1 MLLLKIK
8 ERPEAL
14 KAPFLLPVIQG
25 RLYLCL
31 EKKKKWETNYLMCFL
46 IHGCCGP
53 HHAFLQP
60 YKEQRARRR
69 TPQGESRAA
78 RSRHPSTSS
87 DASSLSLWTVLS
99 GLLSPPL
106 LFRLRSKDVRC
117 PCWCPLAELLRR
129 PSRFVR
135 QAEVISA
142 AFTHLGIECPRPHP
156 GQLQVQ
162 E

>member
-1 MLLLKIK
+1 MS
-8 ERPEAL
+8 
-14 KAPFLLPVIQG
+14 G
-25 RLYLCL
+25 
-31 EKKKKWETNYLMCFL
+31 EKKRWETNYLMCFL

-69 TPQGESRAA
+69 TPRGGELPGGRAGPLA
-78 RSRHPSTSS
+78 HAIRHPSTSS

-117 PCWCPLAELLRR
+117 PCWCPLAEPLRR

-142 AFTHLGIECPRPHP
+142 ASTHLGIECPRPHP
-156 GQLQVQ
+156 GQLRVQ